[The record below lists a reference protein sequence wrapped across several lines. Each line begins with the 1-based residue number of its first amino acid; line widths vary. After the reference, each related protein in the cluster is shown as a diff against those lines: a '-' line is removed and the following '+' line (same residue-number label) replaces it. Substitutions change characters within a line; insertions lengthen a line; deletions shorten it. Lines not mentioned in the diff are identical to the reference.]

1 MCERGALASLRSLTL
16 AAIAQGYGAP
26 RPACGERATRHLGK
40 PELGP
45 VRGRFHKLRLA
56 EAPPHPDLL
65 HSPSKT
71 GVNALMARG
80 EKETAVRRA
89 HRSHKASLQSHKTS
103 LLVLLCWLGLA
114 TASPARAEDGFVD
127 LPNAKLWVTDSG
139 GTGEPIVLLHANTGT
154 SENWQ
159 KQTPALVAAG
169 YRVIA
174 FDRPGWGKSAV
185 REGQKPIS
193 VAEDL
198 NDLADHLKLGTFHLL
213 GVAGGGY
220 IALDYAAWRPE
231 RLKSLVIGAS
241 GLGLVGDAEAETF
254 RKQAAIPGFSQLP
267 PEVREMSPS
276 YRGMDP
282 AGVARWKEIEA
293 HAAQPGA
300 VVPPLRTPNTD
311 AKIASITTPILVI
324 AGDVDLT
331 TPSAAIRLWAKH
343 LKSYEWALIPEAGHS
358 VAWEQPEAFN
368 EAVVAFLRK
377 Y

>member
-1 MCERGALASLRSLTL
+1 MTEKDAAPSFHICLFAL
-16 AAIAQGYGAP
+16 
-26 RPACGERATRHLGK
+26 
-40 PELGP
+40 
-45 VRGRFHKLRLA
+45 F
-56 EAPPHPDLL
+56 
-65 HSPSKT
+65 
-71 GVNALMARG
+71 
-80 EKETAVRRA
+80 
-89 HRSHKASLQSHKTS
+89 
-103 LLVLLCWLGLA
+103 CWLGLA
-114 TASPARAEDGFVD
+114 AASPAIADDGFVD
-127 LPNAKLWVTDSG
+127 LPNVRLWVTDSG
-139 GTGEPIVLLHANTGT
+139 GTGAPIILLHANTGT

-159 KQTPALVAAG
+159 MQTPALVAAG

-174 FDRPGWGKSAV
+174 FDRPGWGRSAV
-185 REGQKPIS
+185 REGQKPVS

-231 RLKSLVIGAS
+231 RLKSLIVGAS
-241 GLGLVGDAEAETF
+241 GLGLVGDEEAETF
-254 RKQAAIPGFSQLP
+254 RKQAAISGFSQQP

-276 YRGMDP
+276 YRGMNP
-282 AGVARWKEIEA
+282 QGVARWKEIEA

-311 AKIASITTPILVI
+311 AKVAAITTPILVI

-343 LKSYEWALIPEAGHS
+343 LKSYDWALIPEAGHA

-368 EAVVAFLRK
+368 EAVLAFLRK
-377 Y
+377 H